1 MNHSHSTLSGT
12 TKILHMVIAFSIIA
26 LLAVGIIMSEFE
38 LFALYDIHK
47 SVGAIVFVL
56 ALIRVAWRIKKGWP
70 SDISE
75 MSKLQHVIAKA
86 IHWMLII
93 TTVLYPLSGLM
104 MSIGGGHGLTVFGLE
119 IVAETMDAAG
129 EAIPVNAVVGGLG
142 HNIHGLMT
150 YFVIAAIVL
159 HVAGALKHH
168 IVDKDDTIR
177 RMFSFK

>member
-1 MNHSHSTLSGT
+1 
-12 TKILHMVIAFSIIA
+12 
-26 LLAVGIIMSEFE
+26 
-38 LFALYDIHK
+38 
-47 SVGAIVFVL
+47 
-56 ALIRVAWRIKKGWP
+56 
-70 SDISE
+70 

-93 TTVLYPLSGLM
+93 TTILYPLSGLM
-104 MSIGGGHGLTVFGLE
+104 MSIGGGHGLNVFGLG

-129 EAIPVNAVVGGLG
+129 ETIPVNAFVGDLG

-168 IVDKDDTIR
+168 IIDKDGTIR